1 MLSPCIDAGDSSGVY
16 DADSTVMDMGAFP
29 RLRQFL
35 AGTSDD
41 DIRISAD
48 TTVIITGDFTVT
60 TNDTMQLDAGAQLYF
75 GPGVTLTVE
84 GPLRANGNSG
94 GVISFRPVNPDS
106 TFGGVVI
113 GSRSAL
119 RESDTTYSY
128 LLISGVEAASIPLT
142 VYGSSTLNHVTIA
155 GNGNAVSLS
164 ANDGGALNYSIL
176 EGTITGTVS
185 NTGSF
190 TGSTDQFSNHSNG
203 DFTLLAT
210 AAGIDTDTSNTDPDH
225 SYADAGALYHDQ
237 RGYPVTSI
245 TVHRPAAGDTILV
258 SPDTSATV
266 GLTSTVQLFNTY
278 GRYKTNGVV
287 NWNGSN
293 TFGSFPT
300 DSTNTTNP
308 DGKVSNA
315 YVTNTVS
322 GSHNSFTITA
332 DGVSSTSGFY
342 LVEQGIPDSVWV
354 TEQTELNMA
363 QLDSLTFTANIY
375 DQFANLV
382 RQGESATWS
391 VNTVS
396 GSGDGY
402 SLSSAAATTD
412 ASGAVSVTLYTDP
425 TGNSLSVGDQITVV
439 ATSNSGSHA
448 SAVVTIIPSDI
459 YNLTLA

>member
-1 MLSPCIDAGDSSGVY
+1 M
-16 DADSTVMDMGAFP
+16 
-29 RLRQFL
+29 
-35 AGTSDD
+35 
-41 DIRISAD
+41 
-48 TTVIITGDFTVT
+48 
-60 TNDTMQLDAGAQLYF
+60 
-75 GPGVTLTVE
+75 
-84 GPLRANGNSG
+84 
-94 GVISFRPVNPDS
+94 
-106 TFGGVVI
+106 VI
-113 GSRSAL
+113 GSRGAF

-142 VYGSSTLNHVTIA
+142 VYGSTTTLNHITIA

-176 EGTITGTVS
+176 EGTVTGNVS
-185 NTGSF
+185 STGSF
-190 TGSTDQFSNHSNG
+190 IGSTDQFTNHSND
-203 DFTLLAT
+203 DFTLIAT
-210 AAGIDTDTSNTDPDH
+210 AAGIDTDTSNTYPDH

-266 GLTSTVQLFNTY
+266 GVASTVQLFNTY

-293 TFGSFPT
+293 TFGSFPI
-300 DSTNTTNP
+300 DSTNTTDL

-315 YVTNTVS
+315 YATNTVS

-332 DGVSSTSGFY
+332 DGLSSTSGFY
-342 LVEQGIPDSVWV
+342 LVESGMPDSIWV

-382 RQGESATWS
+382 RQGESVTWS

-412 ASGAVSVTLYTDP
+412 AGGAVSVTLYTDP
-425 TGNSLSVGDQITVV
+425 TGNSLSVGDQVTVV
-439 ATSNSGSHA
+439 ATSGSGSHA
-448 SAVVTIIPSDI
+448 SAVITIIPSDI
-459 YNLTLA
+459 YNLALAEEYTSEQLNVSADTAYIDFYTCLLYTSPSPRDS